1 VATGAAGAGDVHEG
15 RGLQLHGKGKT
26 RLRPR
31 QEQPQLPPPALMER
45 LARLESDPEQTK
57 LFELLTSE
65 VREVPAC

>member
-1 VATGAAGAGDVHEG
+1 
-15 RGLQLHGKGKT
+15 
-26 RLRPR
+26 
-31 QEQPQLPPPALMER
+31 